1 MELVVLCNILPLE
14 SCQLS
19 RMQANIIMFVS
30 LTMDSGFCS
39 FIQLYLYIYIDFP
52 KHLDFF
58 ESMVSTRLNKP
69 SKQIGILFFMQPL
82 GIND

>member
-19 RMQANIIMFVS
+19 RMQANIIMLLS

-39 FIQLYLYIYIDFP
+39 LIQLYLYIYMDFP
-52 KHLDFF
+52 KHLDFP
-58 ESMVSTRLNKP
+58 MVPARLNKP
-69 SKQIGILFFMQPL
+69 SKQISILFFMQPL